1 MAKRLP
7 QLRPGRYQVLRP
19 APAMAHRA
27 GHLWEQAALPLRA
40 RGASLIYSPAN
51 LAPLVAGGNVIVI
64 HDAAALRHPD
74 AYSGAYVRYQRL
86 MLPRLARRARLVITV
101 SEFSRGEL
109 IDVLQLDPDKIVVIP
124 EGVDERF
131 GPEVDPEPAKRAYQ
145 LERPYVLF
153 VGTASERK
161 NLNALEHVADL
172 LKAEGVDLVIAGSDR
187 GYLRGGQTPVR
198 RLGYVPEELLPSLYA
213 GAVVLT
219 LPSHYEGFGLPCLEA
234 MASGV
239 PVVAGNTGALPQ
251 TVGDA
256 GLLVDPEDREQL
268 ADALATAAF
277 SRETRKKLIAAGLAR
292 AKVHSWERTAELT
305 DGAIDRV
312 LTATF
317 AARGG

>member
-1 MAKRLP
+1 
-7 QLRPGRYQVLRP
+7 
-19 APAMAHRA
+19 
-27 GHLWEQAALPLRA
+27 
-40 RGASLIYSPAN
+40 
-51 LAPLVAGGNVIVI
+51 
-64 HDAAALRHPD
+64 
-74 AYSGAYVRYQRL
+74 

>member
-64 HDAAALRHPD
+64 HDAAALRHPE